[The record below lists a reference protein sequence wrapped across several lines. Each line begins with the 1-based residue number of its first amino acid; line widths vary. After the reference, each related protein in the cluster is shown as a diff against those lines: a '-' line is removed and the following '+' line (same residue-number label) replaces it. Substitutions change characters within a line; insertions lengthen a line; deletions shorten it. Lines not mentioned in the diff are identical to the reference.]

1 MGALQYL
8 TFMRL
13 NIYFVVNR
21 VYQFMHSPTYSHWG
35 VIKHILCYLQGMTT
49 YDLHITRSSSS
60 ARHSFTDADWAD
72 SIDDRKSM
80 SGYLV
85 FFGQT
90 PVSWKSSKQRTIAR
104 SSTEVEYKAL
114 ADGIAEVI
122 WL

>member
-60 ARHSFTDADWAD
+60 HDIALQMQ
-72 SIDDRKSM
+72 I
-80 SGYLV
+80 
-85 FFGQT
+85 GQI
-90 PVSWKSSKQRTIAR
+90 VLMIA
-104 SSTEVEYKAL
+104 SL
-114 ADGIAEVI
+114 
-122 WL
+122 

>member
-60 ARHSFTDADWAD
+60 ARHSFTDADWAG
-72 SIDDRKSM
+72 SIDDRKSIGGIL
-80 SGYLV
+80 SSLV
-85 FFGQT
+85 KFWFHENQASNT
-90 PVSWKSSKQRTIAR
+90 QL
-104 SSTEVEYKAL
+104 L
-114 ADGIAEVI
+114 AHPPRLSIKP
-122 WL
+122 